1 MAKRGRKKG
10 SSRPRSLG
18 AGAGSTPSKDT
29 SVDHG
34 VEEYEGTPN
43 EEEDEVQQQEEEE
56 EEEERERPKASG
68 KRGNRLT
75 SRRGRSAC
83 ADGSRVTSNSSTSS
97 TGRSRRKSCSLSSG
111 SRGRGRRGG
120 GANGKDHLYYDDDP
134 DNDAEA
140 DDGEGEEAVDSSSP
154 ESDEEQQQS
163 NKYSAHYKRRTRK
176 RSSPAVTGSTSPTPT
191 NLPATR
197 RAQSGRR
204 CSASS
209 AIHGSSTSA
218 TTSGTRKSTRSSSGS
233 NSALTATNREPE
245 SEPPRLK
252 VPKIPPP
259 PLPEAPGLGQEILSR
274 ASVFLPTTEDV
285 AEKAKGNAARGRI
298 GGSGTAVVVGTGTSD
313 SEAAL
318 DAIDPNFLEDLLTC
332 WDFLHLMGVAQT
344 EVST

>member
-10 SSRPRSLG
+10 SNRPRSLG

-29 SVDHG
+29 SLDHG
-34 VEEYEGTPN
+34 VDEVEVTPN
-43 EEEDEVQQQEEEE
+43 EEGDEVQQQEEEE

-83 ADGSRVTSNSSTSS
+83 ADGSRVTSNSSTSG
-97 TGRSRRKSCSLSSG
+97 TGRSRRRSCSSSGG

-120 GANGKDHLYYDDDP
+120 GTNGKAYYDDDP
-134 DNDAEA
+134 DNEAEA

-154 ESDEEQQQS
+154 ESDEERQQS
-163 NKYSAHYKRRTRK
+163 NKYSANYKRRTRR
-176 RSSPAVTGSTSPTPT
+176 RSSPAVTGSISPTPT
-191 NLPATR
+191 NFPATR

-209 AIHGSSTSA
+209 AIHGSSTS
-218 TTSGTRKSTRSSSGS
+218 GTRKSARSNSGS
-233 NSALTATNREPE
+233 NSALTAANREPE
-245 SEPPRLK
+245 PEPPRLK

-274 ASVFLPTTEDV
+274 ASVFISTAEDV
-285 AEKAKGNAARGRI
+285 AEKTKGNVARGRT
-298 GGSGTAVVVGTGTSD
+298 GGGGTAMVVGSGTSD
-313 SEAAL
+313 DGAGL
-318 DAIDPNFLEDLLTC
+318 DAVDPNFLEDLLTC
-332 WDFLHLMGVAQT
+332 WDFLHLLGVAET